1 MKQSRAL
8 MSLAHAALIAKREGL
23 SGKKFETLG
32 REDACKGMKVAA
44 VFTAIHSG
52 LCGYFKPDPKEVI
65 THSDGHVI
73 YKGKH
78 AVPVPPGYTSETDTS
93 DPLYPGAG
101 GGGREWKTYYGVDK
115 HAQDTRDMLP
125 SEMDVAMKAAIHSQQ
140 TDGWLMTYCTNDMVS
155 KALTLMVAAK
165 FNWYTTN
172 HHVGQGHATNFITKI
187 AGTICTFMQTNESS
201 ISETARSTVWEI
213 GHWVSTHLCMNLMA
227 MRTGIRVSAHP
238 RRDLWGRPS

>member
-1 MKQSRAL
+1 MLRLLPSEKDF
-8 MSLAHAALIAKREGL
+8 RE
-23 SGKKFETLG
+23 KKFETLG
-32 REDACKGMKVAA
+32 RDDACKGMKVAA

-115 HAQDTRDMLP
+115 HSQDTRDMLP
-125 SEMDVAMKAAIHSQQ
+125 SEMDEAMKAAIHSQE

-213 GHWVSTHLCMNLMA
+213 SH
-227 MRTGIRVSAHP
+227 
-238 RRDLWGRPS
+238 